1 MASQEDE
8 FGQLNATNQEWQME
22 EEEEEDEDLRG
33 YYFIEDAGQQASS
46 LVSKKRVHLEDSDGP
61 FVNEDLLPPEMNK
74 KITVDRSFVDDSLIL
89 PNKKRTKKAPT
100 RFTLDFRCDS
110 TFGQGDGVVTYADRN
125 RKGGRRS
132 SSNRDTSTTISDH
145 QLFPKMKTRETLR
158 GRDPALNKF
167 FPSSSSST
175 NLELIEEFEH
185 IPFRE
190 SQLSNQTVL
199 ENNEIY
205 PIIVSVHGPFVD
217 FNQET
222 GKEWEEYYVLPQP
235 YEKAL
240 KSTTSS
246 SSSTSSS
253 SLFPSINKF
262 SMPSLQDC
270 HLSGGFLPMKVLFE
284 AELIGQRQL
293 YGFIFSYE
301 RNEDG
306 YLIIY
311 IHEKDIYCERKQP
324 FEFSLCLLQ
333 ENDWNVIL
341 LLDEARSNPL
351 LAETLMGE

>member
-1 MASQEDE
+1 MASQENE
-8 FGQLNATNQEWQME
+8 FGHLTSTNQEWQM

-33 YYFIEDAGQQASS
+33 YYFIEETGQQSSS
-46 LVSKKRVHLEDSDGP
+46 LVSRKRINLEDSDGL
-61 FVNEDLLPPEMNK
+61 FVNENLLPPEMNK

-89 PNKKRTKKAPT
+89 PNRKRTKKAPT

-132 SSNRDTSTTISDH
+132 SSNRESSTTISDH
-145 QLFPKMKTRETLR
+145 LLFPKLKTQETLH

-167 FPSSSSST
+167 FPSTRSSSST
-175 NLELIEEFEH
+175 NLELIEELEH

-190 SQLSNQTVL
+190 SQLSNQMVL

-246 SSSTSSS
+246 SSS

-262 SMPSLQDC
+262 SMPLLQDC

-284 AELIGQRQL
+284 AELLGQRQL

-301 RNEDG
+301 RNDDG

-341 LLDEARSNPL
+341 LLDEAKSNPL